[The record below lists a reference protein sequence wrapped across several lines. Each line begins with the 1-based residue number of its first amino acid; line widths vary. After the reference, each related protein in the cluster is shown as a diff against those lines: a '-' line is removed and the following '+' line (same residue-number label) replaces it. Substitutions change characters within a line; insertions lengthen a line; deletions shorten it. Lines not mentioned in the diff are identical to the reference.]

1 MDIHQ
6 TINQNKPNDIK
17 NATSSFGTNPEA
29 KERVSRRLK
38 NSEKWED
45 MWSHPKYE
53 AGKKMEKDA
62 KVGKWIK
69 KNGKKSIAAAA
80 IVGGLG
86 LGAKKLYDKSKKK
99 DDSSKK

>member
-1 MDIHQ
+1 
-6 TINQNKPNDIK
+6 
-17 NATSSFGTNPEA
+17 
-29 KERVSRRLK
+29 
-38 NSEKWED
+38 
-45 MWSHPKYE
+45 MWSRPKYE

-86 LGAKKLYDKSKKK
+86 FLVGFVDVEIEKMFMMLKKRMIFIYEKTNILF
-99 DDSSKK
+99 